1 MNIRFNKKQ
10 QHLYNGNGY
19 DFMDPYEFLIW
30 EKRSLLNKESEYLE
44 EVHSPRR
51 KSLSDLINKINN
63 SKKVDW

>member
-1 MNIRFNKKQ
+1 
-10 QHLYNGNGY
+10 
-19 DFMDPYEFLIW
+19 MDPYEFLIW